1 MNKKLI
7 SFICL
12 LVIVSSCFTLF
23 GFSVSSHEAVYAETK
38 GLDLSA
44 KAAYLVDYSTGTVVY
59 QQNATDKRQI
69 ASMVK
74 IMVALLTFE
83 AIESGNLSMDNEIQI
98 SDTAAS
104 MGGSQLFLEENL
116 IYPVHDLIKG
126 VVVCSANDAAVAL
139 GETISGS
146 VEGFVG
152 RMNERAKELNATDT
166 NFVNCTGLPAPGQYS
181 TARDVSLM
189 TRELLKHKAY
199 YEFAGIWMEDYT
211 HPDGRVT
218 QIVNTNKLIRFYDGC
233 DAGKTGFTN
242 EAMFCLSATAKRN
255 GMRVVATVLGEPD
268 SKTRFADVKRLFNY
282 AFANYENKVL
292 VSSSDNVAD
301 NIEIKRGKCN
311 LTARVE
317 RDVCAFQKKGDKGNY
332 SLQYIFQEDLKAP
345 ISKGEKVGV
354 AYLVKD
360 GIVVDEINLVC
371 AYDVNKMNYGDG
383 IRKIILNW

>member
-1 MNKKLI
+1 MNKKLVL
-7 SFICL
+7 FICL
-12 LVIVSSCFTLF
+12 LLIASSCFMGYGFTLNNF
-23 GFSVSSHEAVYAETK
+23 EANAETGK
-38 GLDLSA
+38 LDLSG
-44 KAAYLVDYSTGTVVY
+44 KAAYCVDYNTGTVIY
-59 QQNATDKRQI
+59 QENSTEKRQI

-74 IMVALLTFE
+74 IMVALLTLE
-83 AIESGNLSMDNEIQI
+83 QIEGGKMTMDDQIKI

-116 IYPVHDLIKG
+116 VYLVRDLLKG
-126 VVVCSANDAAVAL
+126 VIVCSANDAAVAL

-146 VEGFVG
+146 VEGFVF
-152 RMNERAKELNATDT
+152 RMNERAKELGASDT

-189 TRELLKHKAY
+189 TRELLKHKIY

-242 EAMFCLSATAKRN
+242 EAMFCLSASAKRN
-255 GMRVVATVLGEPD
+255 GMRIIATVLGEPD
-268 SKTRFADVKRLFNY
+268 SKTRFADVKKLFNY

-292 VSSSDNVAD
+292 LSERDNIAD
-301 NIEIKRGKCN
+301 NIEVKRGKCD

-317 RDVCAFQKKGDKGNY
+317 RDITAFQLKGDKGTY
-332 SLQYIFQEDLKAP
+332 SVQYVFYENLKAP
-345 ISKGEKVGV
+345 IGKGQKVGV

-360 GIVVDEINLVC
+360 GIVVSETNIISAYEIK
-371 AYDVNKMNYGDG
+371 KMNYGDG

>member
-1 MNKKLI
+1 MSKKPIL
-7 SFICL
+7 FICL
-12 LVIVSSCFTLF
+12 LLIASSCFMGF
-23 GFSVSSHEAVYAETK
+23 GFSIDNFEASAET
-38 GLDLSA
+38 GRLDLSG
-44 KAAYLVDYSTGTVVY
+44 KAAYLVDYNTSTVIY
-59 QQNATDKRQI
+59 EQNSTDKRQI

-74 IMVALLTFE
+74 IMVALLTLE
-83 AIESGNLSMDNEIQI
+83 QIESGKMTMKDEIKI

-116 IYPVHDLIKG
+116 VYRVHDLLKG

-146 VEGFVG
+146 VEGFVDH
-152 RMNERAKELNATDT
+152 MNDRAKELKATDT

-189 TRELLKHKAY
+189 TRELLKHKTY

-218 QIVNTNKLIRFYDGC
+218 QMVNTNKLIRFYDGC

-255 GMRVVATVLGEPD
+255 GMRIVATVLGEPD
-268 SKTRFADVKRLFNY
+268 SKTRFADVKKLFNY

-292 VSSSDNVAD
+292 VSSSDNIAD
-301 NIEIKRGKCN
+301 NIEVKRGKCD

-317 RDVCAFQKKGDKGNY
+317 RDVTAFQKKGDSKNFTV
-332 SLQYIFQEDLKAP
+332 QYIFYDNLKAP
-345 ISKGEKVGV
+345 IAKGQIVGV
-354 AYLVKD
+354 AYLINE
-360 GIVVDEINLVC
+360 GIVVSETNIIS
-371 AYDVNKMNYGDG
+371 AYEVKKMNYGDG
-383 IRKIILNW
+383 IRKIIMNW